1 MPEIHK
7 FSQAAIKVTS
17 LSHGFTADTTFTNY
31 IALIRSPIVEAVFF
45 FFFFLFLFKVRLVGI
60 MGNKNSILK
69 TQKSRTL
76 FYNHISSY
84 FF

>member
-17 LSHGFTADTTFTNY
+17 LSHGFTADTTFINY

-45 FFFFLFLFKVRLVGI
+45 FLSFFV
-60 MGNKNSILK
+60 